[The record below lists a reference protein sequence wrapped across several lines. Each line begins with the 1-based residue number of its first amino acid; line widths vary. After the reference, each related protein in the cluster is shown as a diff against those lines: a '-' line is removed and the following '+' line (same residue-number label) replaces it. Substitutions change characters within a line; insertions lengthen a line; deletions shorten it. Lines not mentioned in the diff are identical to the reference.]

1 MAVRHR
7 RGRASRKMTR
17 SLVGIPVP
25 QDQDSALTTDVLQIC
40 AAAPGSGT
48 GPFFRWLVGLA
59 YPLLNFRG

>member
-1 MAVRHR
+1 
-7 RGRASRKMTR
+7 MTR

-25 QDQDSALTTDVLQIC
+25 QDQDSALTTDMLQIC